1 MSGTLEQGCQFL
13 SEELALPFSIFY
25 LFLYFLSKH
34 LELVD
39 NFVSENKTSE

>member
-13 SEELALPFSIFY
+13 SEELALFFY
-25 LFLYFLSKH
+25 FILLLYFLSKH